1 MQHSHSH
8 RLPIL
13 PFRWLLSAI
22 VLMATLASSAQAAP
36 PFNSAEARKSVVFI
50 KRITPGL
57 GPSVGSGFLVSDD
70 GLIYTNRHV
79 AVPSDP
85 GIKGTILLVGV
96 PSAKDPDVLE
106 YYRAETVYAPEKKE
120 GLDFAVLKIEV
131 RKGGPKFKPLP
142 LSYDKLELGSD
153 VAVLGYPHVQE
164 NQPNLSFNKGSVSS
178 TRVQIEDRS
187 YYQTDATIN
196 PGNSGG
202 PLLNSSGNAVG
213 IVTFK
218 KGKASNIGFAVYLA
232 EVKSAAELAQKQA
245 VLVKPVP
252 GPLDPRD
259 LPVIAGIAPRKANW
273 DVTAGTLRED
283 KGALVL
289 DNNGA
294 PYWVTSKAP
303 LPQDFQLVVPCQV
316 EFLKGNQ
323 QLQASQ
329 KSILRTLCVRFDSA
343 DTKSMILE
351 RKGSLIQFSH
361 ELLLLYKEGERDA
374 VKVEQKGNSEESFV
388 LVITK
393 LGGDYTVAVDG
404 EVLLKFHDDKPLKGG
419 HNFCLGGYLSRLYFG
434 EVSVMKLEAPPK
446 VGGEMPP
453 SPKGIPADKATV
465 AKTSEALVGKW
476 SVRVG
481 PEFQSEWTF
490 VADGTVTSTKGES
503 KGTWRIDDKD
513 GTPKVLVEWPK
524 AKAWEKLSLPLD
536 PNKATE
542 ISSAGPGHTIEA
554 IKLKDQPNTPEKSD
568 PMTTAVAS
576 EFDKTPLFDLS
587 KGAGLPSYLMKPSP
601 TMLGDP
607 SGLRGGE
614 ARVTVP
620 DVGSKDYTF
629 DVLFEFNDTEKSIAV
644 IGATSAGPA
653 SRAIDASVCSRI
665 HSPGYGG
672 YATFSITGKQEG
684 RVGEKPFKTAGPHMY
699 RIVKKGDSL
708 TLSIGEWKDS
718 KFSPYGANTIAISKD
733 APMLAK
739 AGGVP
744 FFGGDATFLGV
755 RLAVD
760 GKTVDPGKPAPPPAD
775 LSKIPLTPLGG
786 ARPLPPYL
794 VTDKAG
800 VADKDGLSLNN
811 AAYHLKATELLD
823 KDFVLDLQFRFQEK
837 ESSIIV
843 IGLAG
848 EKGHRVCSRVHGP
861 GFGGYATFSIEGI
874 AESRLATFK
883 TAGPYLFRLEKRG
896 QTLTLGVGEEK
907 DGAFVPIATKTIPRL
922 AAVAPFLTLQEC
934 TPIVLSGSGGK
945 LEAVR
950 FVVNGET
957 TGANVAVVP
966 KVGTDPKTPTEPK
979 TPAGAA
985 VSGIEG
991 REHLIRLTGA
1001 PLPTYL
1007 SEQPGLKFE
1016 TAGGLVL
1023 SDRIIRTS
1031 LPDFATKDFTFDV
1044 VFRFKEREGAIA
1056 LVGLGAAAPRPGGGI
1071 DLKESVCSRLH
1082 GPGHGG
1088 YGTVTVSGLAERR
1101 LGDYKTAG
1109 PHMFRL
1115 QKKGNVLTMAV
1126 CIGFKDKFTADI
1138 VQSIPDL
1145 KATAPFLTKSNSWLF
1160 MGAGGVVES
1169 VRLVVDGEPI
1179 ETRDLTLNL
1188 PTRVI
1193 AGRPLK
1199 QPLLAAPENKKFA
1212 VATGPKGFAVS
1223 ADGTATWAP
1232 AAEQLGRHEV
1242 RINVTGPKETTQT
1255 VLAIEAVSAEDAAAV
1270 GGNLSKIDSLYQLP
1284 LASGS
1289 AHIVPGFDRKS
1300 LLVVEGDK
1308 LRRVTGGGIV
1318 VKEELTLPA
1327 RYERL
1332 FEREDY
1338 FVGLSDEKKA
1348 LHVIDKKTMK
1358 VRRSIK
1364 MDYQARTDLAPHPTK
1379 AVCYVCVVTGGEG
1392 PPARILI
1399 VEEDTGDVLEPAGLY
1414 GSWAV
1419 VSPDGR
1425 ELYAGYREIYQ
1436 KGARLLINPDRV
1448 HVVPEYGTF
1457 DALMVYDIT
1466 RDKPVLRRLK
1476 EEPGGN
1482 GSGIVLSPDGKRLTY
1497 LSYTGYPVFSG
1508 EIPAWPSGSF
1518 DKRPIGYSTK
1528 DVQGLTLWIAYHPV
1542 LEIAAVPTK
1551 GGVVCYDRETGEV
1564 QPKRADL
1571 TYPPLGDVRVH
1582 RVFFSPDGRHLLL
1595 ECEGG
1600 GVRSLRRVRL
1610 NLTPAEVA
1618 KLTK

>member
-1 MQHSHSH
+1 MQRSHSY
-8 RLPIL
+8 RLPVL
-13 PFRWLLSAI
+13 PTRWLLSAV
-22 VLMATLASSAQAAP
+22 VLVATLAGSAQAAP
-36 PFNSAEARKSVVFI
+36 PFNSGE
-50 KRITPGL
+50 
-57 GPSVGSGFLVSDD
+57 
-70 GLIYTNRHV
+70 
-79 AVPSDP
+79 
-85 GIKGTILLVGV
+85 
-96 PSAKDPDVLE
+96 
-106 YYRAETVYAPEKKE
+106 
-120 GLDFAVLKIEV
+120 
-131 RKGGPKFKPLP
+131 
-142 LSYDKLELGSD
+142 
-153 VAVLGYPHVQE
+153 
-164 NQPNLSFNKGSVSS
+164 
-178 TRVQIEDRS
+178 
-187 YYQTDATIN
+187 
-196 PGNSGG
+196 
-202 PLLNSSGNAVG
+202 
-213 IVTFK
+213 
-218 KGKASNIGFAVYLA
+218 
-232 EVKSAAELAQKQA
+232 AQK
-245 VLVKPVP
+245 
-252 GPLDPRD
+252 
-259 LPVIAGIAPRKANW
+259 
-273 DVTAGTLRED
+273 
-283 KGALVL
+283 
-289 DNNGA
+289 
-294 PYWVTSKAP
+294 
-303 LPQDFQLVVPCQV
+303 
-316 EFLKGNQ
+316 
-323 QLQASQ
+323 
-329 KSILRTLCVRFDSA
+329 
-343 DTKSMILE
+343 
-351 RKGSLIQFSH
+351 
-361 ELLLLYKEGERDA
+361 KEGERDA
-374 VKVEQKGNSEESFV
+374 VKVELKGNPEEPFV
-388 LVITK
+388 RVITK
-393 LGGDYTVAVDG
+393 SGGDNTVAVDG
-404 EVLLKFHDDKPLKGG
+404 EVLQKFHDDKPLKGG

-434 EVSVMKLEAPPK
+434 EVSVIKLEAPLQKAGGDLPPPK
-446 VGGEMPP
+446 IDAKP
-453 SPKGIPADKATV
+453 V
-465 AKTSEALVGKW
+465 AE
-476 SVRVG
+476 G
-481 PEFQSEWTF
+481 PM
-490 VADGTVTSTKGES
+490 
-503 KGTWRIDDKD
+503 
-513 GTPKVLVEWPK
+513 GTPVNNE
-524 AKAWEKLSLPLD
+524 LP
-536 PNKATE
+536 
-542 ISSAGPGHTIEA
+542 
-554 IKLKDQPNTPEKSD
+554 
-568 PMTTAVAS
+568 AVAS
-576 EFDKTPLFDLS
+576 ELDKTPFFDLS
-587 KGAGLPSYLMKPSP
+587 KGAGLPSFLMKPSP
-601 TMLGDP
+601 TMIGDP

-629 DVLFEFNDTEKSIAV
+629 DVLFEFNDTEKSIAL
-644 IGATSAGPA
+644 IGATAAGPA
-653 SRAIDASVCSRI
+653 ARAIDASVCSRI

-672 YATFSITGKQEG
+672 YATFSITGKKEG

-708 TLSIGEWKDS
+708 TLSIGEWKEG
-718 KFSPYGANTIAISKD
+718 KFSPYGTNTVAISKD
-733 APMLAK
+733 APFLAK

-786 ARPLPPYL
+786 ARPLPAYL
-794 VTDKAG
+794 VTDKPG
-800 VADKDGLSLNN
+800 VADKDGLSLKN

-823 KDFVLDLQFRFQEK
+823 KDFVLDLQFRFQDA

-848 EKGHRVCSRVHGP
+848 EKGHKICSRVHGP
-861 GFGGYATFSIEGI
+861 GYGGYATFSIEGV

-896 QTLTLGVGEEK
+896 QTLTLAVGEEK
-907 DGAFVPIATKTIPRL
+907 DGAFVPMASKTIPRL

-934 TPIVLSGSGGK
+934 SPIVSGGGGK

-957 TGANVAVVP
+957 PGASVAVVP
-966 KVGTDPKTPTEPK
+966 KVGTNPKTPIESKTPIDPKTP
-979 TPAGAA
+979 A
-985 VSGIEG
+985 VTAVGGIVG
-991 REHLIRLTGA
+991 RDHLIRLTGA

-1007 SEQPGLKFE
+1007 GAQPDLKFE
-1016 TAGGLVL
+1016 SAGGLVL
-1023 SDRIIRTS
+1023 NDHIVRTTEA
-1031 LPDFATKDFTFDV
+1031 DFVTKDFTFDV
-1044 VFRFKEREGAIA
+1044 VFRFKEGEGAIA

-1071 DLKESVCSRLH
+1071 ELKESVCSRLH
-1082 GPGHGG
+1082 GPGHMG

-1109 PHMFRL
+1109 PHLFRL

-1160 MGAGGVVES
+1160 IGAGGVVES

-1199 QPLLAAPENKKFA
+1199 QPLLATSANKKFA
-1212 VATGPKGFAVS
+1212 LATGPKGLAVS
-1223 ADGTATWAP
+1223 ADGTVTWVP
-1232 AAEQLGRHEV
+1232 AVGQLGRHEI

-1270 GGNLSKIDSLYQLP
+1270 GGNLNKIDSLYLLP

-1332 FEREDY
+1332 FERQDY

-1358 VRRSIK
+1358 VRRSVK

-1379 AVCYVCVVTGGEG
+1379 AVCYVCVVTGGDG

-1399 VEEDTGDVLEPAGLY
+1399 VEEETGDVLEPAGLY

-1425 ELYAGYREIYQ
+1425 DLYAGYREIYQ
-1436 KGARLLINPDRV
+1436 KGARLLINPDRI

-1457 DALMVYDIT
+1457 DALMVYDVT

-1518 DKRPIGYSTK
+1518 DKRPVGYATK
-1528 DVQGLTLWIAYHPV
+1528 DHQASTQWIAYHPV
-1542 LEIAAVPTK
+1542 LEIAAVPAK
-1551 GGVVCYDRETGEV
+1551 GGVVCYDRETGDV

-1595 ECEGG
+1595 ECEGS

-1610 NLTPAEVA
+1610 NLTAAEVA